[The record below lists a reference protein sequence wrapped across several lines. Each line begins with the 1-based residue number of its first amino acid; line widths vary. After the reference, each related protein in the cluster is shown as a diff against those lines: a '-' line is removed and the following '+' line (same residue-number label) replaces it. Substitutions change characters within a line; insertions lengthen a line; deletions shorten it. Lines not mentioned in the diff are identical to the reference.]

1 MGGGL
6 RIREVRGQ
14 LHFTETTERG
24 VVEGEL
30 HGRAF
35 TRLLVRDEAEVVL
48 GVVDRIGAL
57 LEELPAEARE
67 EALEYALERLSN
79 PTASL
84 RKLEKRIRQRVI
96 AANLGERAAAVRAE
110 APGFEVE
117 DVGGTVRFTLRES
130 LEVEIAG
137 EPVRIPVVA
146 IRVGGRLEQMFL
158 TAPKEAFVAVAVT
171 ELTEELGLM
180 RAQVEATARD
190 LDTMIREREARPLYN
205 VRELRRIVRRA
216 LRLVEPLGLDEVLEQ
231 VRYEL
236 RPLDA
241 EAREKER
248 VRAMVAERGLV
259 AYRDYF
265 PLARELGR
273 ELVLFAGPTNSGKT
287 WHALNALAAEES
299 GVYLAPLRLLALE
312 GQEEIEKRG
321 REASF
326 ITGEERDIREGARFT
341 ASTIEMLD
349 TRRVVDA
356 AVIDEVQLLTD
367 PDRGWAWSQAL
378 VGVPARKV
386 YMTGSP
392 DCIPLVE
399 ELAEYLGEPL
409 TVHHLE
415 RHTPIEALPRSVRL
429 MDVEPGTAIIAFSR
443 RDVLALR
450 AQLERRYRVAVIYG
464 NLTPEVRRE
473 EARRF
478 RSGEAQVLVAT
489 DAIAM
494 GLNLPI
500 KTVLMSTLT
509 KWNGREEVQLTP
521 AELLQIG
528 GRAGRFGKF
537 ERGYVG
543 ALRRSDQRRLAQ
555 VFAPDYTPPARP
567 LRTSVRPG
575 SDHIE
580 AIAAG
585 LGTDRLGKVLAA
597 FQRGMSFDSQLLT
610 PGVTDDMIR
619 LAEIVDRHRRKIP
632 MTVRLT
638 LACAPVD
645 SRSDWHTFVF
655 AGWIANFAAGRESRL
670 EELSPEYIKERAASD
685 EELHMAEKEAKRL
698 TTYAWLA
705 YRFPREF
712 PDLEEC
718 QRQRAQLDR
727 FIERTLSGRT
737 PGRSCRK
744 CGELLP
750 RRHRYAVCDACHFGG
765 GR

>member
-1 MGGGL
+1 M
-6 RIREVRGQ
+6 
-14 LHFTETTERG
+14 
-24 VVEGEL
+24 VEGEL
-30 HGRAF
+30 FGRSF
-35 TRLLVRDEAEVVL
+35 TRLLIRDEAEAVEGAVE
-48 GVVDRIGAL
+48 RIAAL
-57 LEELPAEARE
+57 IAELPEAARGE
-67 EALEYALERLSN
+67 SLDFALERLAD

-84 RKLEKRIRQRVI
+84 RKLEKRIRQRSI
-96 AANLGERAAAVRAE
+96 AERLDERAAAVRAL
-110 APGFEVE
+110 APGFQV
-117 DVGGTVRFTLRES
+117 DDAGGTIRFTLREPV
-130 LEVEIAG
+130 LVEIAG
-137 EPVRIPVVA
+137 EEIRIPAVA
-146 IRVGGRLEQMFL
+146 VRVGGRLEQMFL
-158 TAPKEAFVAVAVT
+158 AAPLEAFTAVAVT

-180 RAQVEATARD
+180 RAEVEATARE
-190 LDTMIREREARPLYN
+190 LDTMIREREARPLYD

-216 LRLVEPLGLDEVLEQ
+216 LGLVDALGLGEVLDQ

-241 EAREKER
+241 EARERER
-248 VRAMVAERGLV
+248 VRAMVADRGLV
-259 AYRDYF
+259 AYREYF
-265 PLARELGR
+265 PIARQLRR

-287 WHALNALAAEES
+287 WHALNKLAEEES

-312 GQEEIEKRG
+312 GQEELEKRG
-321 REASF
+321 RTTSF
-326 ITGEERDIREGARFT
+326 VTGEERDIREGAEFV

-349 TRRVVDA
+349 ARRVVDA
-356 AVIDEVQLLTD
+356 AVIDEVQLLSD
-367 PDRGWAWSQAL
+367 PDRGWAWCQAL
-378 VGVPARKV
+378 VGAPARKI

-392 DCIPLVE
+392 DSIPLVE
-399 ELAEYLGEPL
+399 AMAEYLGEPL

-415 RHTPIEALPRSVRL
+415 RHTPIEPLHRSVRL

-443 RDVLALR
+443 RNVLALR
-450 AQLERRYRVAVIYG
+450 AQLEQRYKVAVIYG

-478 RSGEAQVLVAT
+478 RAGEAQVLVAT

-537 ERGYVG
+537 EEGFVG
-543 ALRRSDQRRLAQ
+543 TLRRSDARRVQQ
-555 VFAPDYTPPARP
+555 VFSPGFTAPTRP

-597 FQRGMSFDSQLLT
+597 FQRGMSFDSPLLA
-610 PGVTDDMIR
+610 PGVTDDMVR
-619 LAEIVDRHRRKIP
+619 LAEIVDRHRREIP

-638 LACAPVD
+638 MACAPVD
-645 SRSDWHTFVF
+645 ARSEWHTSEFG
-655 AGWIANFAAGRESRL
+655 GWIANHAAGREARL
-670 EELSPEYIKERAASD
+670 SELPRGYTRERATND

-718 QRQRAQLDR
+718 QRQRAELDR

-737 PGRSCRK
+737 PGRSCRR
-744 CGELLP
+744 CGTRLP
-750 RRHRYAVCDACHFGG
+750 RRHRHAICDGCYLKG
-765 GR
+765 

>member
-1 MGGGL
+1 MT
-6 RIREVRGQ
+6 GQ
-14 LHFTETTERG
+14 S

-30 HGRAF
+30 LGRPF
-35 TRLLVRDEAEVVL
+35 VRLLVRDEAEAVR
-48 GVVDRIGAL
+48 GVVERIG
-57 LEELPAEARE
+57 ELITGLSEAARE
-67 EALEYALERLSN
+67 ESIEFALERLAD
-79 PTASL
+79 PAASL
-84 RKLEKRIRQRVI
+84 RKLEKRIRQRSI
-96 AANLGERAAAVRAE
+96 AESLDERAAAVRVE
-110 APGFEVE
+110 APGFGVD
-117 DVGGTVRFTLRES
+117 DVGGTIRFTLREP
-130 LEVEIAG
+130 LDVLIAG
-137 EPVRIPVVA
+137 EEIRVPAVA
-146 IRVGGRLEQMFL
+146 TRVGGRLEQMFL
-158 TAPKEAFVAVAVT
+158 TAPTAAFVAVAVT

-180 RAQVEATARD
+180 RAEVEETARE
-190 LDTMIREREARPLYN
+190 LDAMIREREARPLYN

-216 LRLVEPLGLDEVLEQ
+216 LGLAEALGLVEVLEQ

-265 PLARELGR
+265 PVARGLRR

-287 WHALNALAAEES
+287 WQALNALAAAES
-299 GVYLAPLRLLALE
+299 GAYLAPLRLLALE
-312 GQEEIEKRG
+312 GQEELEKRG
-321 REASF
+321 RAASF
-326 ITGEERDIREGARFT
+326 ITGEERDLREGASFV

-356 AVIDEVQLLTD
+356 VVIDEVQLLSD
-367 PDRGWAWSQAL
+367 PDRGWAWCQAL
-378 VGVPARKV
+378 VGAPARKV
-386 YMTGSP
+386 YMTGSA
-392 DCIPLVE
+392 DCIPLVQA
-399 ELAEYLGEPL
+399 LADYLGEPL

-415 RHTPIEALPRSVRL
+415 RHTPIEPLHHAVRL
-429 MDVEPGTAIIAFSR
+429 MDVEPGTAVIAFSR

-450 AQLERRYRVAVIYG
+450 AQLERRHTVAVIYG

-478 RSGEAQVLVAT
+478 RAGEAQVLVAT

-500 KTVLMSTLT
+500 RTVLMSTLT

-537 ERGYVG
+537 EEGYVG
-543 ALRRSDQRRLAQ
+543 TLRRSEGRRVAQ
-555 VFAPDYTPPARP
+555 VFSPGFSAPMRP
-567 LRTSVRPG
+567 LRTGVRPG

-585 LGTDRLGKVLAA
+585 LGTDRLAKVLGA
-597 FQRGMSFDSQLLT
+597 FQRGMSFDSPLLT
-610 PGVTDDMIR
+610 PGVTDDMVR
-619 LAEIVDRHRRKIP
+619 LAEIVDRHRREIP
-632 MTVRLT
+632 LTVRLA

-645 SRSDWHTFVF
+645 ARSDWLAFEFGSWV
-655 AGWIANFAAGRESRL
+655 ASYAAGREARL
-670 EELSPEYIKERAASD
+670 APLAAGYAKERAGND

-698 TTYAWLA
+698 TAYAWLA

-744 CGELLP
+744 CGEVLP
-750 RRHRYAVCDACHFGG
+750 RRSRHALCEGCYSGG
-765 GR
+765 

>member
-1 MGGGL
+1 M
-6 RIREVRGQ
+6 
-14 LHFTETTERG
+14 
-24 VVEGEL
+24 VEGEL
-30 HGRAF
+30 FGRPF
-35 TRLLVRDEAEVVL
+35 TRLLVRDEAEAVESAVE
-48 GVVDRIGAL
+48 RIAAL
-57 LEELPAEARE
+57 ITELPESARGE
-67 EALEYALERLSN
+67 VLDYAVERLTN

-84 RKLEKRIRQRVI
+84 RKLEKRIRQRSI
-96 AANLGERAAAVRAE
+96 AERLDERAAAVRAL
-110 APGFEVE
+110 APGFEV
-117 DVGGTVRFTLRES
+117 DDLGGTIRFTLREMV
-130 LEVEIAG
+130 LVEIGG
-137 EPVRIPVVA
+137 EEVRVPAVA
-146 IRVGGRLEQMFL
+146 VRVGGRLEQMFL
-158 TAPKEAFVAVAVT
+158 TAPLDAFTAVAVT

-180 RAQVEATARD
+180 RATVEETARE
-190 LDTMIREREARPLYN
+190 LDKMIREREARPLYN

-216 LRLVEPLGLDEVLEQ
+216 LRLVDALGLEEVLDQ
-231 VRYEL
+231 VRYEI

-248 VRAMVAERGLV
+248 VRAMVADRGLV
-259 AYRDYF
+259 AYREYF
-265 PLARELGR
+265 PLARRLNR

-287 WHALNALAAEES
+287 WHALNKLAEAES

-312 GQEEIEKRG
+312 GQEELEKRG
-321 REASF
+321 RAASF
-326 ITGEERDIREGARFT
+326 ITGEERDIREGASFV

-356 AVIDEVQLLTD
+356 AVIDEVQLLAD

-378 VGVPARKV
+378 VGAPARKI

-392 DCIPLVE
+392 DSIPLVE
-399 ELAEYLGEPL
+399 ALAEYLGEPL

-415 RHTPIEALPRSVRL
+415 RHTPIEPLRRSVRL

-443 RDVLALR
+443 RNVLALR
-450 AQLERRYRVAVIYG
+450 AQLEQRYKVAVIYG

-500 KTVLMSTLT
+500 KTVLLSTLT

-537 ERGYVG
+537 EEGFVG
-543 ALRRSDQRRLAQ
+543 TLRRSDARRVAK
-555 VFAPDYTPPARP
+555 VFSPDFTARTLP

-597 FQRGMSFDSQLLT
+597 FRRGMSFDSPLLE
-610 PGVTDDMIR
+610 PGVTDDMVR
-619 LAEIVDRHRRKIP
+619 LAEIVDRHRREIP
-632 MTVRLT
+632 MAVRLT
-638 LACAPVD
+638 MACAPVD
-645 SRSDWHTFVF
+645 ASSDWHTSEF
-655 AGWIANFAAGRESRL
+655 AGWIAEYAAGREARL
-670 EELSPEYIKERAASD
+670 PKLPKEYTKDRAASD
-685 EELHMAEKEAKRL
+685 EELHNAEKEAKRL

-705 YRFPREF
+705 YRFPTEF

-718 QRQRAQLDR
+718 QRQRAELDR
-727 FIERTLSGRT
+727 FIERTLAGRT
-737 PGRSCRK
+737 PGRSCRR
-744 CGELLP
+744 CGARLP
-750 RRHRYAVCDACHFGG
+750 RRHRFAICDGCYFKG
-765 GR
+765 

>member
-1 MGGGL
+1 M
-6 RIREVRGQ
+6 IGQ
-14 LHFTETTERG
+14 G
-24 VVEGEL
+24 VVEAEL
-30 HGRAF
+30 LGRPF
-35 TRLLVRDEAEVVL
+35 VRLLVRDEAEAVR
-48 GVVDRIGAL
+48 GAAERIG
-57 LEELPAEARE
+57 ELIVGLSEAARE
-67 EALEYALERLSN
+67 ETIEFALERLAD
-79 PTASL
+79 PAASL
-84 RKLEKRIRQRVI
+84 RKLEKRVRQRLI
-96 AANLGERAAAVRAE
+96 AESLGERAAAVRAE
-110 APGFEVE
+110 APGFGVD
-117 DVGGTVRFTLRES
+117 DVGGTIRFTLRES
-130 LEVEIAG
+130 LDVMIAG
-137 EPVRIPVVA
+137 EEVRVPAVA
-146 IRVGGRLEQMFL
+146 TRVGGRLEQMFL
-158 TAPKEAFVAVAVT
+158 TAPTEAFVAVAVT

-180 RAQVEATARD
+180 RAEVESTARE
-190 LDTMIREREARPLYN
+190 LDTLIREREARPLYN

-216 LRLVEPLGLDEVLEQ
+216 LRLVEALGLVEVLEQ

-265 PLARELGR
+265 PVARGMRR

-287 WHALNALAAEES
+287 WQALNALAAEES
-299 GVYLAPLRLLALE
+299 GAYLAPLRLLALE
-312 GQEEIEKRG
+312 GQEELERRG
-321 REASF
+321 RAASY
-326 ITGEERDIREGARFT
+326 ITGEERDIREGASFT

-356 AVIDEVQLLTD
+356 VVIDEVQLLAD
-367 PDRGWAWSQAL
+367 PDRWWAWCQAL
-378 VGVPARKV
+378 VGAPARKV

-392 DCIPLVE
+392 DCIPLVQA
-399 ELAEYLGEPL
+399 LADYLGEPL

-415 RHTPIEALPRSVRL
+415 RHTPIEPLHQAVRL
-429 MDVEPGTAIIAFSR
+429 MDVEPGTAVIAFSR

-450 AQLERRYRVAVIYG
+450 AQFERRYKVAVIYG

-478 RSGEAQVLVAT
+478 RAGEAQVLVAT

-500 KTVLMSTLT
+500 RTVLMSTLT

-537 ERGYVG
+537 EEGYVG
-543 ALRRSDQRRLAQ
+543 TLRRSDGRRVAQ
-555 VFAPDYTPPARP
+555 VFSPGFSAPTRP
-567 LRTSVRPG
+567 LRTGVRPG

-585 LGTDRLGKVLAA
+585 LGTDRLAKVLTA
-597 FQRGMSFDSQLLT
+597 FQRGMSFDSPLLA
-610 PGVTDDMIR
+610 PGVTDDMVR
-619 LAEIVDRHRRKIP
+619 LAEIVDRYRREIP
-632 MTVRLT
+632 LTVRLA

-645 SRSDWHTFVF
+645 ARSEWHAFEFGSWV
-655 AGWIANFAAGRESRL
+655 ASYAAGREARL
-670 EELSPEYIKERAASD
+670 APLAAGYAKERAGND

-705 YRFPREF
+705 YRFAREF

-744 CGELLP
+744 CGEVLP
-750 RRHRYAVCDACHFGG
+750 RRHRHALCDGCYTGG
-765 GR
+765 